1 MVEPTLALL
10 TGLIAG
16 GAAFLAGWLLN
27 RASRRLPSAALA
39 EPPEPPVTLMLRD
52 GHAGRGWRAHPV
64 AFHQHEGAYYPVWLL
79 RRFDAHVRH

>member
-1 MVEPTLALL
+1 MAWSITYDSYF
-10 TGLIAG
+10 
-16 GAAFLAGWLLN
+16 AAF
-27 RASRRLPSAALA
+27 
-39 EPPEPPVTLMLRD
+39 TLMLRD